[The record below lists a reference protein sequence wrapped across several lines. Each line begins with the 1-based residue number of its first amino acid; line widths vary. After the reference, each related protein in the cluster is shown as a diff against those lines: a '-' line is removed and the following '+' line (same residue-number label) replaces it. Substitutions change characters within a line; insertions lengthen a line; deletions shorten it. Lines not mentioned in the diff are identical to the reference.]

1 MKKKILC
8 LLCMVLIAMGG
19 CGGSAAQQEE
29 KELSKSVPN
38 EEITEESVEETN
50 RDDAGRATIQMGEF
64 EAETLSKE
72 AATQEIF
79 EKSQLTMLNIWAT
92 FCGPCIQE
100 MEGLGE
106 LNREYDSQKFQIVGL
121 ISDVYSQEQSEE
133 IQKVIEEN
141 METAR
146 VIIDATKADYTH
158 LLLNQPLWEKLGGYM
173 QYVPTT
179 IFLDSEGRQVGE
191 IYSSAHSK
199 EEWKEII
206 DGVLSEMEAEE
217 E

>member
-50 RDDAGRATIQMGEF
+50 TDDAGRATIQMGEF

-191 IYSSAHSK
+191 IYSSASQQGRVERNHRRRF
-199 EEWKEII
+199 E
-206 DGVLSEMEAEE
+206 
-217 E
+217 